1 MLRVIEASP
10 DQIVQVRD
18 TWDNLVDG
26 MRRPSPFCTW
36 EWIQTWWKHF
46 GGRYSPLV
54 LFVYDGPRL
63 AGILPLARRF
73 MHLEDSFS
81 VARAITYC
89 SSLELHSDHLDII
102 AEASDAI
109 SCAHACV
116 DFLTNSFRHWDV
128 ISFSHLSEEA
138 DLLRVLRDGA
148 CPFTQE
154 ISPVDSAAFIP
165 LETSFHGRYD
175 EWLAWLKQG
184 RRHDLKRR
192 RRHLENAG
200 VVYTASTPESTA
212 DDLRDLFRLHGMRA
226 ERKGL
231 KTNFQGE
238 DLYRFH
244 CDVARLFAAKGNLW
258 LRSLRDGDTPVA
270 MEYCFVLGRRL
281 FGYQMGLHP
290 EWEQKGAGAV
300 LLMKVIEESFA
311 SDMSEFDF
319 LRGGTSFKGSF
330 APDSRT
336 LYDLRLY
343 NRTVA
348 GMASRHL
355 RRVRTEL
362 KQVFKKAREKGTA
375 QEDHITQGPD
385 G

>member
-1 MLRVIEASP
+1 
-10 DQIVQVRD
+10 
-18 TWDNLVDG
+18 
-26 MRRPSPFCTW
+26 
-36 EWIQTWWKHF
+36 
-46 GGRYSPLV
+46 
-54 LFVYDGPRL
+54 
-63 AGILPLARRF
+63 

-148 CPFTQE
+148 SPFTQE

-175 EWLAWLKQG
+175 EWVAWLKRG

-192 RRHLENAG
+192 LRHLEDAG
-200 VVYTASTPESTA
+200 VAYTASTVESTA
-212 DDLRDLFRLHGMRA
+212 DDMKELFRLHAIRA
-226 ERKGL
+226 KRKGL

-244 CDVARLFAAKGNLW
+244 CDVARLFAEKGNLW
-258 LRSLRDGDTPVA
+258 LRFLRNGDAPIA
-270 MEYCFVLGRRL
+270 ALYSFVLGRRV
-281 FGYQMGLHP
+281 FAYQTGLNP
-290 EWEQKGAGAV
+290 EWEPKGAGAV
-300 LLMKVIEESFA
+300 LFMKMIEESFA

-319 LRGGTSFKGSF
+319 LRGGTSFKGSLE
-330 APDSRT
+330 PNSRT
-336 LYDLRLY
+336 LYNVRLY

-348 GMASRHL
+348 GMACRHL
-355 RRVRTEL
+355 RWVRAEL
-362 KQVFKKAREKGTA
+362 KQVFKKARENGTA
-375 QEDHITQGPD
+375 QENHIPQGPD
-385 G
+385 A